1 MTDLA
6 TRLERSS
13 HWSED
18 YASPFPWLPTESPL
32 SMPRQPLDEAPGHER
47 RAPAT
52 SPPGIAGRRFAVFG
66 GALVLTVL
74 VAIGPYVLYGREG
87 FDGLEALGFGIFLV
101 LAAAIACWFCT
112 AAAGPFVLMTARE
125 QDDLDFSPHPLLPT
139 PPTTPLMPPY
149 KENADAALSRL

>member
-18 YASPFPWLPTESPL
+18 YASPFPWLPSESPL

-47 RAPAT
+47 RAPSP

-66 GALVLTVL
+66 GALVLTGL

-87 FDGLEALGFGIFLV
+87 FDGLEALGFGIFL
-101 LAAAIACWFCT
+101 LLPAAIACWFCT
-112 AAAGPFVLMTARE
+112 AAAGHFVLMTARE
-125 QDDLDFSPHPLLPT
+125 QVQPSLFLHPRRHHTL
-139 PPTTPLMPPY
+139 TTP
-149 KENADAALSRL
+149 